1 MKVFVNDP
9 NEGWIVDRIRGEFLD
24 HTSHEIVYDPKEAD
38 IIWLI
43 APWTWA
49 QISTPTLKEK
59 FVICTIHHIDPQKFD
74 LKEFE
79 IRDEFVDHYFTQDVF
94 TYNLINKASES
105 PVLLTDYWCNKE
117 DFYAIPEEE
126 LSELVSTHFPD
137 FVTDEESLVFGSFQR
152 DTEGF
157 DLKTPKL
164 SKGPDVFV
172 AIMKALHEAGTK
184 VHVLLAGWRR
194 QYIIN
199 ELEKLGIP
207 YSYYE
212 KVDVEKLNILY
223 NMLDIYLVTSRHEG
237 GPQALFES
245 SLCKK
250 PILSTKVGSAE
261 RTLHPYSICR
271 NGEEMANRI
280 IALGTSGI
288 RTMIK
293 TNFEKA
299 VSHDIKTFIKVY
311 DDIIINC
318 WKAAHEDT
326 HTS

>member
-1 MKVFVNDP
+1 MKIFVNDP
-9 NEGWIVDRIRGEFLD
+9 NEGWIVDRIRGEFLE
-24 HTSHEIVYDPKEAD
+24 HTSHEIVKTPQEAE

-49 QISTPTLKEK
+49 QIPIPILQEK
-59 FVICTIHHIDPQKFD
+59 FVVCTIHHIDPQKFD

-79 IRDEFVDHYFTQDVF
+79 LRNEFVDHYFTQDVF
-94 TYNLINKASES
+94 TYNLINRASES
-105 PVLLTDYWCNKE
+105 PVLLTDYWCNKK
-117 DFYAIPEEE
+117 DFFVIPEDELEE
-126 LSELVSTHFPD
+126 LRLKHFPD
-137 FVTDEESLVFGSFQR
+137 FDPKEALVFGSFQR

-172 AIMKALHEAGTK
+172 SIMKTLHEAGTK

-194 QYIIN
+194 QYVIKN
-199 ELEKLGIP
+199 LEELGIP

-223 NMLDIYLVTSRHEG
+223 NLLDIYLITSRHEG
-237 GPQALFES
+237 GPQALFEA
-245 SLCKK
+245 SLVNK

-271 NGEEMANRI
+271 NGDEMANRI
-280 IALGTSGI
+280 LMLASGSI

-293 TNFEKA
+293 HNFTKA

-311 DDIIINC
+311 DDILDNC
-318 WKAAHEDT
+318 WKAGHED
-326 HTS
+326 